1 MHGLEWWQIDITGM
15 VIRGMRKVRMVRN
28 VRVPTA
34 KQLAMK
40 AATTPQD

>member
-1 MHGLEWWQIDITGM
+1 M

-34 KQLAMK
+34 KQLALK
-40 AATTPQD
+40 AATSGD